1 MHPVRGPSAVLERSV
16 STTIELFVQRR
27 RHPEA
32 EMLACAS
39 EKRWRAMVLIWFVA
53 RQLTAGKGTST
64 AGVAR
69 AATGM
74 PVASALQ
81 SAATG
86 KRFFDAMGSP
96 YLFWTVSIF
105 AATGCV

>member
-1 MHPVRGPSAVLERSV
+1 
-16 STTIELFVQRR
+16 
-27 RHPEA
+27 
-32 EMLACAS
+32 MLACAS

-53 RQLTAGKGTST
+53 RQLTAGKGMST

-81 SAATG
+81 SAVTG

-96 YLFWTVSIF
+96 YLFWTVSII

>member
-1 MHPVRGPSAVLERSV
+1 
-16 STTIELFVQRR
+16 
-27 RHPEA
+27 
-32 EMLACAS
+32 MLACAR
-39 EKRWRAMVLIWFVA
+39 EKRWHAMALIWFVA
-53 RQLTAGKGTST
+53 RRLTAGKGTFT

-96 YLFWTVSIF
+96 YLFWTVSIRV
-105 AATGCV
+105 ATGCV